1 VFRASSRVGIL
12 QVVDRGGSRRGS
24 FGARLRALRE
34 ASGLTQEELASMAG
48 LTARGIGMLERGQR
62 SHPYPHTVR
71 SLADAMKLSDDER
84 TDFLAAVPRRHVE
97 EVPEP
102 ALPVPLTLLVGRE
115 REVGEIGDL
124 LGRPEV
130 RLLTLTG
137 LGGVGKTRI
146 ATEVA
151 REAAERFPDGVEFV
165 GLAHLRDAALVV
177 PTIARAFGLRQSE
190 GLEALLS
197 RWKERRMLL
206 VLDNFEH
213 VLGAAPEVT
222 RLVEACP
229 YLTVLVTSRAPLRLR
244 GEREYPVAPLAL
256 PRSTTSP
263 EPGEVLGSPSGR
275 LFAERAR
282 DADPSFELTPENAP
296 AVAAICW
303 RLDGLPLALELAAA
317 RARFLDPEALLSHL
331 DLALSR
337 AWARD
342 LPERQRT
349 MRSTLDWSYDLLSED
364 EKTVFG
370 KLSVFAGGFTL
381 EAVEAL
387 GEKDALSLGS
397 LVEQSM
403 VVAEPARARYGML
416 EPVRQYALE
425 KLEEAGES
433 DAVGGAH
440 ARYYLTLAERAGPQ
454 LRGPEQ
460 KAWLARL
467 EIELGNL
474 RAAIAWALD
483 HGEVETLARIARTSW
498 LFWWMRGHVGEGRR
512 WIGET
517 IARGVDLPDSTR
529 ARLLFIASTLA
540 HGSSDW
546 ERSGAMAE
554 ESLAL
559 FRQLGD
565 EEGVALALG
574 AAGISALGLG
584 RHEEGSALIEEAIE
598 LGLRHGQR
606 EGPSILSSYAASVPL
621 ASGDLAR
628 ARELAEQGLDI
639 ASEIEV
645 GVGVFV
651 ALHILAQVALAEGEL
666 DDAARLFEEGL
677 EVSVELGEESSVA
690 FYLQGIAAVAAR
702 RGDPIR
708 AARLWGA
715 AEVLLE
721 GIEAIAFA
729 HTPDRSVY
737 DRQVAEARERL
748 DEATWR
754 RAWAEGRAMTKDAAV
769 AEALAGGE

>member
-1 VFRASSRVGIL
+1 
-12 QVVDRGGSRRGS
+12 
-24 FGARLRALRE
+24 
-34 ASGLTQEELASMAG
+34 MAG

-71 SLADAMKLSDDER
+71 SLADALKLSEDER
-84 TDFLAAVPRRHVE
+84 TDLLAAVPGRDAEAVS
-97 EVPEP
+97 EP
-102 ALPVPLTLLVGRE
+102 VLPVPLTPLVGRE
-115 REVGEIGDL
+115 REVGEIGNL

-137 LGGVGKTRI
+137 LGGVGKTRV

-151 REAAERFPDGVEFV
+151 REAAERYPDGVVFV
-165 GLAHLRDAALVV
+165 GLAHVRDAALVV
-177 PTIARAFGLRQSE
+177 PTITRAFGLRQSE
-190 GLEALLS
+190 GREALLS
-197 RWKERRMLL
+197 RLKERRMLL

-213 VLGAAPEVT
+213 VLGAAPEVAG
-222 RLVEACP
+222 LVEACP
-229 YLTVLVTSRAPLRLR
+229 DVTVMVTSRSPLRLR
-244 GEREYPVAPLAL
+244 GEREYPVVPLAL
-256 PRSTTSP
+256 PRSTMAP

-275 LFAERAR
+275 LFAQRAR

-303 RLDGLPLALELAAA
+303 RVDGLPLALELAAA
-317 RARFLDPEALLSHL
+317 RARFLDPEALLSRL

-337 AWARD
+337 GWARD

-349 MRSTLDWSYDLLSED
+349 MRATLDWSHDLLSDE
-364 EKTVFG
+364 EKTLFG

-381 EAVEAL
+381 EAVEVL
-387 GEKDALSLGS
+387 GGEDALVLGS

-425 KLEEAGES
+425 KLEAAGEA
-433 DAVGGAH
+433 DAVRKLH
-440 ARYYLTLAERAGPQ
+440 SRYYLALVERAGPE
-454 LRGPEQ
+454 LRGPNGA
-460 KAWLARL
+460 AWLARL

-483 HGEVETLARIARTSW
+483 HGDTKALARIARTSW

-512 WIGET
+512 WIEET
-517 IARGVDLPDSTR
+517 LARGTDLPDPTR

-540 HGSSDW
+540 HGRSDW

-554 ESLAL
+554 ESLVL

-584 RHEEGSALIEEAIE
+584 RHEEGSALIDEAIE

-621 ASGDLAR
+621 ARGDLAR
-628 ARELAEQGLDI
+628 ARELAEQGLDM
-639 ASEIEV
+639 ASEIEM

-651 ALHILAQVALAEGEL
+651 ALHILAQVALAEGNL
-666 DDAARLFEEGL
+666 DDATRLFEEGL

-702 RGDPIR
+702 RDEPIR

-721 GIEAIAFA
+721 AIEAIAFA

-737 DRQVAEARERL
+737 ERQVAEARERL
-748 DEATWR
+748 DEEVWR
-754 RAWAEGRAMTKDAAV
+754 RAWTEGRAMTKEAAV
-769 AEALAGGE
+769 AEALTGKE